1 MGEVLP
7 APVLLEEQIK
17 SEWLP
22 AMSIKERFF
31 PWLMLGPTMVVLG
44 IFLIY
49 PLVSLLLMSMRD
61 YGSSTVNYEYV
72 GLQWY
77 SMLPGDARFM
87 NGLVRTI
94 VYSGG
99 SVAGAMVLGTI
110 MAFILNRSFR
120 GVTAVRTMFILP
132 MVSMPVASALMWGTM
147 FNPNQGILNYFLESI
162 GLERSLWL
170 ASPDT
175 ALMSIMIV
183 EVWMSAPF
191 VMLIV
196 LAGLRSMPVE
206 PLESA
211 QIDGASRWQM
221 LVYIIFPMLR
231 AALATAA
238 LFKIIDT
245 LKQFP
250 IIWVLT
256 KGGPLRATE
265 TLYVYGYALGFQFFD
280 LGYGAAIL
288 TVLLVLVL
296 VISFLWM
303 GLRYRAWV

>member
-1 MGEVLP
+1 MTIQRRL
-7 APVLLEEQIK
+7 
-17 SEWLP
+17 
-22 AMSIKERFF
+22 F
-31 PWLMLGPTMVVLG
+31 PWLMVSPTFIALALFMV
-44 IFLIY
+44 Y
-49 PLVSLLLMSMRD
+49 PLVSLLLMSTRD
-61 YGSSTVNYEYV
+61 YGASTINYTDV
-72 GLQWY
+72 GLKWY
-77 SMLPGDARFM
+77 SLLPQDTRFM
-87 NGLVRTI
+87 NGLLRTLI
-94 VYSGG
+94 YSGG
-99 SVAGAMVLGTI
+99 SVIGAMILGTI

-132 MVSMPVASALMWGTM
+132 MVAMPVASALMWGTL
-147 FNPNQGILNYFLESI
+147 FNPSQGILNFFLESI
-162 GLERSLWL
+162 GLEPSLWL
-170 ASPDT
+170 ASPNT

-183 EVWMSAPF
+183 EVWMSSPF

-196 LAGLRSMPVE
+196 LAGLRSIPTE

-211 QIDGASRWQM
+211 QIDGANRMQ
-221 LVYIIFPMLR
+221 LFLYVIFPMLR

-256 KGGPLRATE
+256 KGGPLRSSE

-288 TVLLVLVL
+288 TVLLVLVM
-296 VISFLWM
+296 VTSFAWM
-303 GLRYRAWV
+303 GLRRRAWL

>member
-1 MGEVLP
+1 MRSR
-7 APVLLEEQIK
+7 K
-17 SEWLP
+17 S
-22 AMSIKERFF
+22 IF
-31 PWLMLGPTMVVLG
+31 PWLMVSPT
-44 IFLIY
+44 FLALAAFLVY
-49 PLVSLLLMSMRD
+49 PLISLLLMSMRD
-61 YGSSTVNYEYV
+61 YGSSTINYSYV
-72 GLQWY
+72 GLRWY
-77 SMLPGDARFM
+77 EMLAQDGRFL
-87 NGLVRTI
+87 NGLGRTLF
-94 VYSGG
+94 YSAG
-99 SVAGAMVLGTI
+99 SVTGAMILGTI

-120 GVTAVRTMFILP
+120 GVAAVRTMFILP
-132 MVSMPVASALMWGTM
+132 MVSMPVASALMWGTL
-147 FNPNQGILNYFLESI
+147 FNPNQGILNYILESF

-170 ASPDT
+170 ASPNT
-175 ALMSIMIV
+175 ALASIMIV
-183 EVWMSAPF
+183 EIWMSAPF

-211 QIDGASRWQM
+211 RIDGASNAQ
-221 LVYIIFPMLR
+221 LVWYIIFPLLR

-288 TVLLVLVL
+288 MVLLILVA
-296 VISFLWM
+296 VVSFFWM
-303 GLRYRAWV
+303 GLRQRSWV

>member
-1 MGEVLP
+1 MKFQRRV
-7 APVLLEEQIK
+7 
-17 SEWLP
+17 
-22 AMSIKERFF
+22 F
-31 PWLMLGPTMVVLG
+31 PWLMVSPTFLVLAL
-44 IFLIY
+44 FLIY
-49 PLVSLLLMSMRD
+49 PLVSLLLMSTRD
-61 YGSSTVNYEYV
+61 YGSSIVNYTDV

-77 SMLPGDARFM
+77 RMLPDDPRFV
-87 NGLVRTI
+87 NGLWRTLI
-94 VYSGG
+94 YSGG
-99 SVAGAMVLGTI
+99 SVIGAMLLGTI
-110 MAFILNRSFR
+110 MAFLLNRNYP
-120 GVTAVRTMFILP
+120 GVAAVRTLFILP
-132 MVSMPVASALMWGTM
+132 MISMPVASALMWGTM
-147 FNPNQGILNYFLESI
+147 FNPNQGILNYLLESV

-170 ASPDT
+170 ASPNT
-175 ALMSIMIV
+175 ALASIMIV
-183 EVWMSAPF
+183 EIWMSSPF

-196 LAGLRSMPVE
+196 LAGLRSMPSE

-211 QIDGASRWQM
+211 QIDGANKLQLFLYVM
-221 LVYIIFPMLR
+221 LPMLR

-288 TVLLVLVL
+288 VVLLLIVMI
-296 VISFLWM
+296 ISVFWM
-303 GLRYRAWV
+303 GLRQRQWL

>member
-1 MGEVLP
+1 M
-7 APVLLEEQIK
+7 QISK
-17 SEWLP
+17 RL
-22 AMSIKERFF
+22 F
-31 PWLMLGPTMVVLG
+31 PWLMVSPTLIALAV
-44 IFLIY
+44 FLVY

-61 YGSSTVNYEYV
+61 YGSSTINYSYV
-72 GLQWY
+72 GFQWY
-77 SMLPGDARFM
+77 QMLPNDARFV
-87 NGLVRTI
+87 NGLIRTLI
-94 VYSGG
+94 YSAG
-99 SVAGAMVLGTI
+99 SVTGAMILGTI

-147 FNPNQGILNYFLESI
+147 FNPNQGILNYLLSTI
-162 GLERSLWL
+162 GLEPSLWL
-170 ASPDT
+170 ASPNT
-175 ALMSIMIV
+175 ALASIMIV
-183 EVWMSAPF
+183 EIWMSAPF

-196 LAGLRSMPVE
+196 LGGLRSMPTD
-206 PLESA
+206 PIESA
-211 QIDGASRWQM
+211 QIDGANRWQ
-221 LVYIIFPMLR
+221 LFIYVIFPLLR
-231 AALATAA
+231 AAFATAA

-288 TVLLVLVL
+288 MVLLLLVAFVSL
-296 VISFLWM
+296 FWM
-303 GLRYRAWV
+303 SLRQRAWL

>member
-1 MGEVLP
+1 M
-7 APVLLEEQIK
+7 LLRHR
-17 SEWLP
+17 L
-22 AMSIKERFF
+22 F
-31 PWLMLGPTMVVLG
+31 PWMMVTPTLIALAV
-44 IFLIY
+44 FLAY
-49 PLVSLLLMSMRD
+49 PLISLLLMSTRD
-61 YGSSTVNYEYV
+61 YGTSTINYTDV
-72 GLQWY
+72 GLRWY
-77 SMLPGDARFM
+77 ELLPRDSRFM
-87 NGLVRTI
+87 NGLWRTLL
-94 VYSGG
+94 YSGG
-99 SVAGAMVLGTI
+99 SVAGSMVLGTI
-110 MAFILNRSFR
+110 MALILNRSFL

-170 ASPDT
+170 ASPNT
-175 ALMSIMIV
+175 ALFSIMIV
-183 EVWMSAPF
+183 ETWMSAPF

-196 LAGLRSMPVE
+196 LAGLRSMPTE

-211 QIDGASRWQM
+211 QIDGANRIQM
-221 LVYIIFPMLR
+221 FAYVVFPMLR

-288 TVLLVLVL
+288 TVLLLLVM
-296 VISFLWM
+296 VIAFFWM
-303 GLRYRAWV
+303 GLRRRSWV

>member
-1 MGEVLP
+1 MKFQRRV
-7 APVLLEEQIK
+7 
-17 SEWLP
+17 
-22 AMSIKERFF
+22 F
-31 PWLMLGPTMVVLG
+31 PWLMVSPTFLVLAL
-44 IFLIY
+44 FLVY
-49 PLVSLLLMSMRD
+49 PLVSLLLMSTRD
-61 YGSSTVNYEYV
+61 YGSSIVNYTDV

-77 SMLPGDARFM
+77 RMLPDDPRFV
-87 NGLVRTI
+87 NGLWRTLI
-94 VYSGG
+94 YSGG
-99 SVAGAMVLGTI
+99 SVIGAMLLGTI
-110 MAFILNRSFR
+110 MAFLLNRNYP
-120 GVTAVRTMFILP
+120 GVAAVRTLFILP
-132 MVSMPVASALMWGTM
+132 MISMPVASALMWGTM
-147 FNPNQGILNYFLESI
+147 FNPNQGILNYLLESV

-170 ASPDT
+170 ASPNT
-175 ALMSIMIV
+175 ALASIMIV
-183 EVWMSAPF
+183 EIWMSSPF

-196 LAGLRSMPVE
+196 LAGLRSMPSE

-211 QIDGASRWQM
+211 QIDGANKLQLFLYVM
-221 LVYIIFPMLR
+221 LPMLR

-288 TVLLVLVL
+288 VVLLLIVMI
-296 VISFLWM
+296 ISVFWM
-303 GLRYRAWV
+303 GLRQRQWL